1 MDLEGFRGGG
11 LGWGGLVKPPKFK
24 EKDKLKLVAIDLEC
38 WESHFRATSIP
49 DLSGERPWEQC

>member
-24 EKDKLKLVAIDLEC
+24 GKDKLKLAAIDLEC
-38 WESHFRATSIP
+38 WESYF
-49 DLSGERPWEQC
+49 